1 MERSKILTDDARE
14 LLSKYP
20 LYTQDGKGGEA
31 VAVLRL
37 FLTGTAAVFYITE
50 GQPCGEYENRENW
63 ELFGVSN
70 LERGEGWRYDYFSL
84 AELEGLNLYHGLV
97 HLERDTKFT
106 PRPLRDIPELVAD
119 LSELWKAD
127 REAADDDGDEP
138 DAQGDGNDG

>member
-14 LLSKYP
+14 QLSKYP

-50 GQPCGEYENRENW
+50 GQPCGEYEGRENW

-84 AELEGLNLYHGLV
+84 GELESLNLYDGLV

-119 LSELWKAD
+119 LSELWRHD
-127 REAADDDGDEP
+127 VEAADDDEP
-138 DAQGDGNDG
+138 ETDAQV

>member
-1 MERSKILTDDARE
+1 MERSKILTDTARE
-14 LLSKYP
+14 RLNEYP
-20 LYTQDGKGGEA
+20 LYSQDGKGGDA

-50 GQPCGEYENRENW
+50 GQPCGEWDGRENW

-84 AELEGLNLYHGLV
+84 AELEGLNLYDGLV
-97 HLERDTKFT
+97 HLERDDRFT

-119 LSELWKAD
+119 LSELWRAD
-127 REAADDDGDEP
+127 VEAADDET
-138 DAQGDGNDG
+138 DADL

>member
-1 MERSKILTDDARE
+1 MYRPTC
-14 LLSKYP
+14 
-20 LYTQDGKGGEA
+20 QGGEA

-50 GQPCGEYENRENW
+50 GQPCGEYEGRENW

-70 LERGEGWRYDYFSL
+70 LERGEGFRYDYFSL
-84 AELEGLNLYHGLV
+84 AELDGLNLYGGLV
-97 HLERDTKFT
+97 HLENDATFT

-127 REAADDDGDEP
+127 REAADDDNEE
-138 DAQGDGNDG
+138 NDTEE